1 MTKMPGRWK
10 LKVNP
15 GVGINSSCWSVRV
28 KVMNEELKNLTRV
41 MDTSFATTMEL
52 SKSRALNH
60 TKRPILLVDDVPA
73 RVDILTQLLTE
84 EGYLVL
90 PAANCRDALDIVNA
104 IKLDLVLLNLTTPLE
119 EEWGTFRRLA
129 AHNSVLPVLL
139 ITDHPEQF
147 FYAMASGISAFL
159 EMPFNFTKISERV
172 RSLMENGQKC
182 GWHVSMSTF

>member
-1 MTKMPGRWK
+1 MLERAVT
-10 LKVNP
+10 
-15 GVGINSSCWSVRV
+15 
-28 KVMNEELKNLTRV
+28 VMNKELSDITHV
-41 MDTSFATTMEL
+41 MDTTFDTSIEL

-60 TKRPILLVDDVPA
+60 KKRPILLVDDVPV
-73 RVDILTQLLTE
+73 RIDILTQMLTE

-90 PAANCRDALDIVNA
+90 PAANCHEALDIVNA
-104 IKLDLVLLNLTTPLE
+104 IKLDLVLLNLRTPLE

-139 ITDHPEQF
+139 IAENPEQF

-172 RSLMENGQKC
+172 RNLMDKGQKC